1 MVKLVV
7 HPRIFE
13 RHPELDEVSV
23 MEAWENALLSAPR
36 IDKNYDEYIVVGFDA
51 KGRLLEMVGARGE
64 LGNWLIYHAMTPPSE
79 KTYRELG
86 IAR

>member
-1 MVKLVV
+1 MIKLVV

-23 MEAWENALLSAPR
+23 VEAWENALISAPR
-36 IDKNYDEYIVVGFDA
+36 IDKDYDEYVVVGFDA
-51 KGRLLEMVGARGE
+51 KGRLLELVGIRGD
-64 LGNWLIYHAMTPPSE
+64 LGSWLIYHATTPPSE